1 MEKQK
6 SMISSA
12 ESLMKESR
20 NVTRIDRID
29 QDAIEP
35 LQRLVKSINEE
46 SNLHDKGVVL
56 YHQRLVRILSNR
68 LRMQRDIEAHPE
80 ILEEKIEAPVILH
93 GMPRTGSTKSQKILS
108 MSDDFNWLSFWE
120 IFNPSLYT
128 GSRDESPQP
137 RIDDTLAFEQYLNR
151 ESPELVKG
159 HKLSVMEP
167 EEESYLLEHSLLT
180 PVFFGWSIVNG
191 YLNWLTEQDQ
201 TLQFKFLRD
210 ALKYLQWQGL
220 ADRNKRWLLKCPLY
234 YGLEHQLL
242 NVFPDA
248 CLVMTHRHPLSTI
261 PSGMCLLELYF
272 QPYTHDVPDSK
283 ALLMG
288 FSGSME
294 RHLQNRREIADLNLI
309 DIDYREMLVNPE
321 TAIRKIYT
329 FCEIE
334 LSPASLK
341 KMMDW
346 NDSNPKDKHGKHIY
360 SFKQCGLTEEE
371 ITDQFSD
378 YIRFLEEEKM
388 HS

>member
-1 MEKQK
+1 MLPPADLLMAEAR
-6 SMISSA
+6 SA
-12 ESLMKESR
+12 
-20 NVTRIDRID
+20 TGIDRID
-29 QDAIEP
+29 HDAIEP
-35 LQRLVKSINEE
+35 LEQLVKSINEE
-46 SNLHDKGVVL
+46 SNLHNKGVVL
-56 YHQRLVRILSNR
+56 YRQKLLRLLSNR

-80 ILEEKIEAPVILH
+80 ILEEEIEAPVIVH

-108 MSDDFNWLSFWE
+108 KSDDFNWLSFWE
-120 IFNPSLYT
+120 NFNPSLYT

-159 HKLSVMEP
+159 HQLSAMEP
-167 EEESYLLEHSLLT
+167 EEESYLLEHSLLNS
-180 PVFFGWSIVNG
+180 VFFGWSDCNG

-234 YGLEHQLL
+234 YGLEHPLL
-242 NVFPDA
+242 KVFPDA

-261 PSGMCLLELYF
+261 PSSMCLLELFF

-283 ALLMG
+283 ALLRG

-294 RHLQNRREIADLNLI
+294 LHLQNRREIADLNII
-309 DIDYREMLVNPE
+309 DIDYREMVINPE
-321 TAIRKIYT
+321 AAIRKIYA
-329 FCEIE
+329 FCQME
-334 LSPASLK
+334 LSPASLE

-360 SFKQCGLTEEE
+360 SLEQCGLTEEE
-371 ITDQFSD
+371 VTDQFSG
-378 YIRFLEEEKM
+378 YIQFLEEKFDAP
-388 HS
+388 